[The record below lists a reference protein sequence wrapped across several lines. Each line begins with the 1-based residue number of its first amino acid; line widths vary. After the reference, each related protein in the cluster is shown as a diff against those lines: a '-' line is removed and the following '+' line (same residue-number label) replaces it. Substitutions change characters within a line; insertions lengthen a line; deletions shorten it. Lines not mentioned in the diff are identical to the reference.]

1 LNEGN
6 GRECTQ
12 LPQGSVFDPS
22 YISLKACQTESNYC
36 GRGPQRKWGCLN
48 TGKGKE
54 CTLYPEGAD
63 SPYNTKEECEKG
75 TNFCKN

>member
-1 LNEGN
+1 M
-6 GRECTQ
+6 
-12 LPQGSVFDPS
+12 FDPS

-36 GRGPQRKWGCLN
+36 GRGPPRKWGCLN
-48 TGKGKE
+48 MGSGKE